1 MRCTPHPNGGGDT
14 SRAFCWNKTDMP
26 RDEIWNSK
34 DDFGWSRIRPF
45 KTKISDGWK
54 TMCKRRGLKWFED
67 FSSPCCSTFSDK
79 SQLGLPGWTVANAT
93 KIRWCSALNPNDPI
107 YSRRLTRAFSQI
119 PRSDLRSIRNETT
132 LLLWLRVM
140 VGESPQKR
148 RDRAR
153 SNAIM
158 WDVYLKMT
166 YNKT

>member
-1 MRCTPHPNGGGDT
+1 MN
-14 SRAFCWNKTDMP
+14 
-26 RDEIWNSK
+26 
-34 DDFGWSRIRPF
+34 DFN
-45 KTKISDGWK
+45 T
-54 TMCKRRGLKWFED
+54 TNN
-67 FSSPCCSTFSDK
+67 STFLPRGFRDFFK
-79 SQLGLPGWTVANAT
+79 SRLNEVLGLVIIIFTTSIIISIWGF
-93 KIRWCSALNPNDPI
+93 NPNDPI

-158 WDVYLKMT
+158 
-166 YNKT
+166 